1 MLWDTASVKIVELDT
16 VMMKKANLKTDF
28 AQLGVMPDTSIQE
41 ASPHFLSITV
51 WKLLLTVSLAWDGST
66 VGGELAATR
75 AGQPWKQIQ
84 GEGEQMAWVTASPSV
99 HRVCDHRNTLVT
111 AVIKF
116 TKSSRYLFVTCT
128 YIQGRGTNSGLL
140 IVQIQSLVE
149 MEQTVHSLSPTYL
162 FLLCTLINDFMCI

>member
-1 MLWDTASVKIVELDT
+1 MLWDTASVKIAELDT

-28 AQLGVMPDTSIQE
+28 AQLGVMPDTFIQE

-51 WKLLLTVSLAWDGST
+51 WKLLLMVSLAWDGST

-84 GEGEQMAWVTASPSV
+84 GEGEQMAWVTTSLSV
-99 HRVCDHRNTLVT
+99 HRVCDRRNTLVT

-116 TKSSRYLFVTCT
+116 TKSSLYLFVTCT
-128 YIQGRGTNSGLL
+128 CIQGRGTNSGLL
-140 IVQIQSLVE
+140 IFQIQSLVE

-162 FLLCTLINDFMCI
+162 FLLRTLINDFTCI